1 MSSMEGNG
9 GGGGPSSST
18 GVGRLRW
25 VICGLLFF
33 ATTINYVDRQIIGIL
48 KPELQR
54 DIGWDEIEY
63 SNIVVAF
70 TVAYAISLLLVG
82 RLIDRIGTRL
92 GYSLS
97 VVWWSFAA
105 MAHALAGSAFGFGL
119 ARFALGLGE
128 GGNFPASIKTVAE
141 WFPKRERALATGFFN
156 SGTNVGAIV
165 TPVLIPWI
173 VLAWGWRAAFVLT
186 GALGFLWV
194 VVWHTLYRRPDENPR
209 LSAAEMAFIRSDPP
223 DPPARSVSWKRLLG
237 YRQTWAFAMGKF
249 MTDPFWWFYLF
260 WVPDFLQRAYGLDL
274 QGRGLPLAVIYV
286 LSSLG
291 SVGGGYLPGILVAR
305 GVSLGAARK
314 ATLLLC
320 ALSVTPIAFASR
332 ITTLWG
338 AVAIVSLAAAAHQG
352 WSANLFT
359 TASDMFPQHAVGSV
373 VGLGGMVGA
382 VGGVLVSLLVGY
394 VLQWTGG
401 SYLPVFLMAASAYL
415 LALLVIHLLAPGLDG
430 PRLEEG

>member
-1 MSSMEGNG
+1 MEGNG
-9 GGGGPSSST
+9 GGGAAPSSS

-25 VICGLLFF
+25 VICALLFF

-54 DIGWDEIEY
+54 DLGWDEIEY

-97 VVWWSFAA
+97 VIWWSFAA

-165 TPVLIPWI
+165 TPVLVPWI
-173 VLAWGWRAAFVLT
+173 VIAWGWRSAFVLT

-209 LSAAEMAFIRSDPP
+209 LSPAEMAFIRSDPP
-223 DPPARSVSWKRLLG
+223 DPPARTVAWGRLLTH
-237 YRQTWAFAMGKF
+237 RQTWAFALGKF
-249 MTDPFWWFYLF
+249 LTDPFWWFYLF
-260 WVPDFLQRAYGLDL
+260 WVPDFLQKTYGLDL
-274 QGRGLPLAVIYV
+274 KGRGLPLAVIYV
-286 LSSLG
+286 LSSVG
-291 SVGGGYLPGILVAR
+291 SVGGGWLPGVLLAR
-305 GVSLGAARK
+305 GASLSGARK

-320 ALSVTPIAFASR
+320 ALCVTPIAFATQVR
-332 ITTLWG
+332 TLWG

-359 TASDMFPQHAVGSV
+359 TASDMFPRHAVGSV
-373 VGLGGMVGA
+373 VGLGGAAGA
-382 VGGVLVSLLVGY
+382 VGGMLVAKVVGY
-394 VLQWTGG
+394 VLQWTG
-401 SYLPVFLMAASAYL
+401 SYLTVFLMAASAYL
-415 LALLVIHLLAPGLDG
+415 LALLVIHLLAPGLSG
-430 PRLEEG
+430 PALEEG

>member
-1 MSSMEGNG
+1 
-9 GGGGPSSST
+9 
-18 GVGRLRW
+18 
-25 VICGLLFF
+25 LLFF
-33 ATTINYVDRQIIGIL
+33 ATTINYIDRQIIGIL

-209 LSAAEMAFIRSDPP
+209 LSPAEMAHIRSDPP
-223 DPPARSVSWKRLLG
+223 DPPGRSVAWGRLLG
-237 YRQTWAFAMGKF
+237 YRQTWAFALGKF
-249 MTDPFWWFYLF
+249 LTDPFWWFYLF
-260 WVPDFLQRAYGLDL
+260 WVPDFLQRTYGLDL
-274 QGRGLPLAVIYV
+274 KGRGLPLAAIYV
-286 LSSLG
+286 VSSLG
-291 SVGGGYLPGILVAR
+291 SIGGGWLPGVLLAR
-305 GVSLGAARK
+305 GASLSVARK

-320 ALSVTPIAFASR
+320 ALCVTPIAFATR
-332 ITTLWG
+332 VTTLWG

-359 TASDMFPQHAVGSV
+359 TASDMFPRHAVGSV
-373 VGLGGMVGA
+373 VGLGGAAGA
-382 VGGVLVSLLVGY
+382 VGGMLVAKVVGY
-394 VLQWTGG
+394 VLQWTG
-401 SYLPVFLMAASAYL
+401 SYLAVFLMAASAYL
-415 LALLVIHLLAPGLDG
+415 LAILVIHLLAPGLSG
-430 PRLEEG
+430 PPLEEG

>member
-9 GGGGPSSST
+9 GGGAPSSRT

-92 GYSLS
+92 GYSIS

-165 TPVLIPWI
+165 TPVLIPWV

-209 LSAAEMAFIRSDPP
+209 LSAAEMAFIRSDPL

-291 SVGGGYLPGILVAR
+291 SVGGGWLPGVFLARGASLSVAR
-305 GVSLGAARK
+305 K
-314 ATLLLC
+314 TTMFIC
-320 ALSVTPIAFASR
+320 ALCVTPIAFASR
-332 ITTLWG
+332 VTTLWG

-359 TASDMFPQHAVGSV
+359 TASDMFPRHAVGSV
-373 VGLGGMVGA
+373 VGLGGTAGA
-382 VGGVLVSLLVGY
+382 VGGVLVALVVGY
-394 VLQWTGG
+394 VIQWTG
-401 SYLPVFLMAASAYL
+401 SYLTVFMMAASAYL

>member
-1 MSSMEGNG
+1 MEGNG
-9 GGGGPSSST
+9 GGGAPPSST
-18 GVGRLRW
+18 GVGGVRW
-25 VICGLLFF
+25 VICALLFF

-54 DIGWDEIEY
+54 DLGWDEIEY

-105 MAHALAGSAFGFGL
+105 MAHALASSAFGFGL

-141 WFPKRERALATGFFN
+141 WFPKRERALATGLFN

-165 TPVLIPWI
+165 TPVLVPWI
-173 VLAWGWRAAFVLT
+173 VLAWGWRAAFILT

-209 LSAAEMAFIRSDPP
+209 LSPAEMAFIRSDPP
-223 DPPARSVSWKRLLG
+223 DPPARSVSWGRLLT
-237 YRQTWAFAMGKF
+237 YRQTWAFALGKF

-260 WVPDFLQRAYGLDL
+260 WVPDFLQRTYGLDL
-274 QGRGLPLAVIYV
+274 RARGLPLAAIYV
-286 LSSLG
+286 LSSVG
-291 SVGGGYLPGILVAR
+291 SVGGGWLPGVFLAR
-305 GVSLGAARK
+305 GASLSTARK
-314 ATLLLC
+314 TTLFLC
-320 ALSVTPIAFASR
+320 ALCVTPIAFASR
-332 ITTLWG
+332 VTTLWG

-359 TASDMFPQHAVGSV
+359 TASDMFPRHAVGSV
-373 VGLGGMVGA
+373 VGLGGAAGA
-382 VGGVLVSLLVGY
+382 VGGMLVAKVVGY
-394 VLQWTGG
+394 VLQWTG
-401 SYLPVFLMAASAYL
+401 SYLTVFLMAAAAYL
-415 LALLVIHLLAPGLDG
+415 LALLVIHLLAPGLSG
-430 PRLEEG
+430 PALEEG

>member
-1 MSSMEGNG
+1 MEGNG
-9 GGGGPSSST
+9 GAPPSRT
-18 GVGRLRW
+18 VGRLRW
-25 VICGLLFF
+25 VICALLFF

-209 LSAAEMAFIRSDPP
+209 LSPAEMAHIRSDPP
-223 DPPARSVSWKRLLG
+223 DPPGRSVAWGRLLG
-237 YRQTWAFAMGKF
+237 YRQTWAFALGKF
-249 MTDPFWWFYLF
+249 LTDPFWWFYLF
-260 WVPDFLQRAYGLDL
+260 WVPDFLQRTYGLDL
-274 QGRGLPLAVIYV
+274 KGRGLPLAAIYV
-286 LSSLG
+286 VSSLG
-291 SVGGGYLPGILVAR
+291 SIGGGWLPGVLLAR
-305 GVSLGAARK
+305 GASLSVARK

-320 ALSVTPIAFASR
+320 ALCVTPIAFATR
-332 ITTLWG
+332 VTTLWG

-359 TASDMFPQHAVGSV
+359 TASDMFPRHAVGSV
-373 VGLGGMVGA
+373 VGLGGAAGA
-382 VGGVLVSLLVGY
+382 VGGMLVAKVVGY
-394 VLQWTGG
+394 VLQWTG
-401 SYLPVFLMAASAYL
+401 SYLAVFLMAASAYL
-415 LALLVIHLLAPGLDG
+415 LAILVIHLLAPGLSG
-430 PRLEEG
+430 PPLEEG

>member
-9 GGGGPSSST
+9 GGGAAPSSS

-25 VICGLLFF
+25 VICALLFF

-54 DIGWDEIEY
+54 DLGWDEIEY

-97 VVWWSFAA
+97 VIWWSFAA

-165 TPVLIPWI
+165 TPVLVPWI
-173 VLAWGWRAAFVLT
+173 VIAWGWRSAFVLT

-209 LSAAEMAFIRSDPP
+209 LSPAEMAFIRSDPP
-223 DPPARSVSWKRLLG
+223 DPPARTVAWGRLLTH
-237 YRQTWAFAMGKF
+237 RQTWAFALGKF
-249 MTDPFWWFYLF
+249 LTDPFWWFYLF
-260 WVPDFLQRAYGLDL
+260 WVPDFLQKTYGLDL
-274 QGRGLPLAVIYV
+274 KGRGLPLAVIYV
-286 LSSLG
+286 LSSVG
-291 SVGGGYLPGILVAR
+291 SVGGGWLPGVLLAR
-305 GVSLGAARK
+305 GASLSGARK

-320 ALSVTPIAFASR
+320 ALCVTPIAFATQVR
-332 ITTLWG
+332 TLWG

-359 TASDMFPQHAVGSV
+359 TASDMFPRHAVGSV
-373 VGLGGMVGA
+373 VGLGGAAGA
-382 VGGVLVSLLVGY
+382 VGGMLVAKVVGY
-394 VLQWTGG
+394 VLQWTG
-401 SYLPVFLMAASAYL
+401 SYLTVFLMAASAYL
-415 LALLVIHLLAPGLDG
+415 LALLVIHLLAPGLSG
-430 PRLEEG
+430 PALEEG

>member
-1 MSSMEGNG
+1 MEGNG
-9 GGGGPSSST
+9 GGGAPPSSS

-25 VICGLLFF
+25 VICALLFF

-54 DIGWDEIEY
+54 DIGWDEIDY
-63 SNIVVAF
+63 SHIVAAF
-70 TVAYAISLLLVG
+70 TAAYAISLLLVG

-165 TPVLIPWI
+165 TPVLVPWI
-173 VLAWGWRAAFVLT
+173 VLAWGWRAAFVFT

-209 LSAAEMAFIRSDPP
+209 LSPAEMAYIRSDPP
-223 DPPARSVSWKRLLG
+223 DPPARSISWGRLLAH
-237 YRQTWAFAMGKF
+237 RQTWAFALGKF
-249 MTDPFWWFYLF
+249 LTDPFWWFYLF
-260 WVPDFLQRAYGLDL
+260 WVPDFLQRTYGLDL
-274 QGRGLPLAVIYV
+274 KGRGLPLAVIYV

-291 SVGGGYLPGILVAR
+291 SVGGGWLPGVFLGRGASLSVAR
-305 GVSLGAARK
+305 K
-314 ATLLLC
+314 TTMFIC
-320 ALSVTPIAFASR
+320 ALCVTPIAFASR
-332 ITTLWG
+332 VTTLWG

-359 TASDMFPQHAVGSV
+359 TASDMFPRHAVGSV
-373 VGLGGMVGA
+373 VGLGGTAGA
-382 VGGVLVSLLVGY
+382 VGGVLVALVVGY
-394 VLQWTGG
+394 VIQWTG
-401 SYLPVFLMAASAYL
+401 SYLTVFLMAASAYL
-415 LALLVIHLLAPGLDG
+415 IALLVIHLLAPGLSM
-430 PRLEEG
+430 PPLEEG

>member
-9 GGGGPSSST
+9 GGGAPSSST

-291 SVGGGYLPGILVAR
+291 SVGGGYLPGILLAR

-320 ALSVTPIAFASR
+320 ALCVTPIAFASR

-359 TASDMFPQHAVGSV
+359 TASDMFPRYAVGSV
-373 VGLGGMVGA
+373 VGLGGAAGA
-382 VGGVLVSLLVGY
+382 VGGMLVAKVVGY
-394 VLQWTGG
+394 VLQWTG
-401 SYLPVFLMAASAYL
+401 SYLAVFLMAASAYL
-415 LALLVIHLLAPGLDG
+415 LALLVIHLLAPGLSG
-430 PRLEEG
+430 PALEEG

>member
-9 GGGGPSSST
+9 GGGAAPSSS

-25 VICGLLFF
+25 VICALLFF

-54 DIGWDEIEY
+54 DLGWDEIEY

-97 VVWWSFAA
+97 VIWWSFAA

-165 TPVLIPWI
+165 TPVLVPWI
-173 VLAWGWRAAFVLT
+173 VIAWGWRSAFVLT

-209 LSAAEMAFIRSDPP
+209 LSPAEMAFIRSDPP
-223 DPPARSVSWKRLLG
+223 DPPARTVAWDRLLTH
-237 YRQTWAFAMGKF
+237 RQTWAFALGKF
-249 MTDPFWWFYLF
+249 LTDPFWWFYLF
-260 WVPDFLQRAYGLDL
+260 WVPDFLQKTYGLDL
-274 QGRGLPLAVIYV
+274 KGRGLPLAVIYV
-286 LSSLG
+286 LSSVG
-291 SVGGGYLPGILVAR
+291 SVGGGWLPGVLLAR
-305 GVSLGAARK
+305 GASLSGARK

-320 ALSVTPIAFASR
+320 ALCVTPIAFATQVR
-332 ITTLWG
+332 TLWG

-359 TASDMFPQHAVGSV
+359 TASDMFPRHAVGSV
-373 VGLGGMVGA
+373 VGLGGAAGA
-382 VGGVLVSLLVGY
+382 VGGMLVAKVVGY
-394 VLQWTGG
+394 VLQWTG
-401 SYLPVFLMAASAYL
+401 SYLTVFLMAASAYL
-415 LALLVIHLLAPGLDG
+415 LALLVIHLLAPGLSG
-430 PRLEEG
+430 PALEEG

>member
-9 GGGGPSSST
+9 GGGAAPSSS

-25 VICGLLFF
+25 VICALLFF

-54 DIGWDEIEY
+54 HPGWDEIES

-92 GYSLS
+92 GHSRPAT
-97 VVWWSFAA
+97 WRSFAA

-209 LSAAEMAFIRSDPP
+209 LSPAEMAFIRSDPP
-223 DPPARSVSWKRLLG
+223 DPPGRSVAWGRLLG
-237 YRQTWAFAMGKF
+237 YRQTWAFALGKF
-249 MTDPFWWFYLF
+249 LTDPFWWFYLF
-260 WVPDFLQRAYGLDL
+260 WVPDFLQRTYGLDL
-274 QGRGLPLAVIYV
+274 KGRGLPLAAIYV
-286 LSSLG
+286 VSSLG
-291 SVGGGYLPGILVAR
+291 SIGGGWLPGVLLAR
-305 GVSLGAARK
+305 GASLSVARK

-320 ALSVTPIAFASR
+320 ALCVTPIAFATR
-332 ITTLWG
+332 VTTLWG

-359 TASDMFPQHAVGSV
+359 TASDMFPRHAVGSV
-373 VGLGGMVGA
+373 MGLGGAAGA
-382 VGGVLVSLLVGY
+382 VAGTLV
-394 VLQWTGG
+394 
-401 SYLPVFLMAASAYL
+401 AN
-415 LALLVIHLLAPGLDG
+415 
-430 PRLEEG
+430 

>member
-1 MSSMEGNG
+1 MEGNG

-359 TASDMFPQHAVGSV
+359 TASDMFPRYAVGSV
-373 VGLGGMVGA
+373 VGLGGAAGA
-382 VGGVLVSLLVGY
+382 VGGMLVAKVVGY
-394 VLQWTGG
+394 VLQWTG
-401 SYLPVFLMAASAYL
+401 SYLAVFLMAATAYL